1 MNNKRFKLIGM
12 LLGCSFVY
20 SLPSYAASTSDADHE
35 AQLESAIQKVTDQ
48 TAELQQ
54 EVKSLRAELS
64 QVKAQKQ
71 RLERQ
76 QVATDTTTPHTS
88 GTAIGASPKPVNATS
103 TNQPPLASQTSTV
116 PSAQDAAKHY
126 RLGFPVTTSPYM
138 GIRSA
143 YDASDLIVNYSSMNE
158 DLRLLQRRQSLDHDL
173 EDLGISSAYGPYAI
187 MSGAVEGQAAYI
199 DPYNSD
205 LNGTAS
211 SVNLSRAEL
220 DTFAAV
226 SPWAQGFMS
235 LSFDNSNFQPQL
247 EGSGDAINNSRIYLQ
262 RGFLTI
268 GNLDRSPLYLTMG
281 QMYVPFGDYANYML
295 SNPSTKALARTTAR
309 AALLGL
315 STHGLYASGY
325 AYSGSSADTSND
337 INEFGG
343 NLGYKFSG
351 AKVGGN
357 FGAGMISNIAD
368 SSGMQNT
375 GLSTGF
381 EGFGETSSTE
391 EILNKVPAA
400 DAHGELDIGKLSL
413 ISEFILPT
421 RSFNIQDLMFNNSG
435 AKPRAWHAEGDYTF
449 TMLAKPSVLGFAY
462 DESWQSLALAIPKNS
477 YTGIFSISIWKNTI
491 ESLEFR
497 HDVNYPATDVSGG
510 RCESTD
516 GSGTSTF
523 CLNTPAGGQQNM
535 VTGQIGVYF

>member
-1 MNNKRFKLIGM
+1 MNTRFKLIGI

-20 SLPSYAASTSDADHE
+20 TLPGYAANSDAQRE

-54 EVKSLRAELS
+54 EVTSLRAELR
-64 QVKAQKQ
+64 QVKAEKQ
-71 RLERQ
+71 RLERHH
-76 QVATDTTTPHTS
+76 ATDTTTSQVSAPV
-88 GTAIGASPKPVNATS
+88 AASSKPVNATS

-116 PSAQDAAKHY
+116 PTAQDAAKHY

-138 GIRSA
+138 GLRSA

-158 DLRLLQRRQSLDHDL
+158 DLRLLQRRQSLDRDL

-187 MSGAVEGQAAYI
+187 MSGAIEGQAAYV
-199 DPYNSD
+199 DPYNED
-205 LNGTAS
+205 MNGTAS

-235 LSFDNSNFQPQL
+235 FSYDNSNFLPDVQ
-247 EGSGDAINNSRIYLQ
+247 GSGDAINNSRLYLQ
-262 RGFLTI
+262 RGFMTI
-268 GNLDRSPLYLTMG
+268 GNLDRSPLYLTVG

-295 SNPSTKALARTTAR
+295 SNPDTKALARTTAR

-315 STHGLYASGY
+315 STHGFYAAGY
-325 AYSGSSADTSND
+325 AYSGSSADTSSD
-337 INEFGG
+337 INEYGG

-351 AKVGGN
+351 STVGGN
-357 FGAGMISNIAD
+357 FGAGVISNIAD

-375 GLSTGF
+375 GLSTGSF
-381 EGFGETSSTE
+381 QGFAQSSATE
-391 EILNKVPAA
+391 EILHKVPAA
-400 DAHGELDIGKLSL
+400 NAHGELDIGKLSL

-421 RSFNIQDLMFNNSG
+421 RSFDIQDLMFNNSG

-497 HDVNYPATDVSGG
+497 HDVNYAATDVSGG
-510 RCESTD
+510 RCDTNAD
-516 GSGTSTF
+516 GF
-523 CLNTPAGGQQNM
+523 CLNGPAGGQQNM
-535 VTGQIGVYF
+535 LTGQIGVYF